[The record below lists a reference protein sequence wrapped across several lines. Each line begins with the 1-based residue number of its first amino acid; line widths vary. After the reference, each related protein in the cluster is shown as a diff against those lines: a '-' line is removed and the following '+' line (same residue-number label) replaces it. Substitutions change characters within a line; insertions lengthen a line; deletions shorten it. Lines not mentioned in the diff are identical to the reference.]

1 MAKKKIIN
9 PPGLVYST
17 DPGLALQADEQAHV
31 ITLPAED
38 QKLIIALDKKHRA
51 GKVVTLLTGFE
62 GKENDIQELAKQLKT
77 FCGTGGSV
85 KEKTIIIQGDSS
97 EKILHWLKNNGYRN
111 AKNLMT

>member
-1 MAKKKIIN
+1 MKKIIN

-31 ITLPAED
+31 ATLPAEH
-38 QKLIIALDKKHRA
+38 QKVTIALDKKHRV

-62 GKENDIQELAKQLKT
+62 GNENDIQELAKQLKT

-85 KEKTIIIQGDSS
+85 KDKAIIIQGDNS
-97 EKILHWLKNNGYRN
+97 EKIFQWLQNNGYRHV
-111 AKNLMT
+111 KKV